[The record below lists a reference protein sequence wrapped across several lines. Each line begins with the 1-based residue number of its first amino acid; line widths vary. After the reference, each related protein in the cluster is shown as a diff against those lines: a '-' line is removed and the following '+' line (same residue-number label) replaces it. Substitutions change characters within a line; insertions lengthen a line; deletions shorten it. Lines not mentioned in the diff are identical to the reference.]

1 MLILSISLPT
11 PVEFSD
17 SMNKLIADL
26 HRQFSQLHLE
36 SRELIRAIP
45 PELLYLRP
53 RGRSL
58 SPAAHSCG
66 EQILRSA
73 AVVEQTFGG
82 ITTNLWDD
90 PFEWTLPETL
100 STPEKVSDYLDEVEA
115 TRKRGF
121 ELFQSD
127 DDLLKEIMAPAGA
140 TQLQPL
146 LLDTLVRARHYLGSA
161 KATFD
166 LVRAEEP
173 KSITDH

>member
-1 MLILSISLPT
+1 
-11 PVEFSD
+11 
-17 SMNKLIADL
+17 MNKLIADL
-26 HRQFSQLHLE
+26 DRQFSQLHQE
-36 SRELIRAIP
+36 SRELIRMIS
-45 PELLYLRP
+45 PELLYYRLP
-53 RGRSL
+53 NGSNS
-58 SPAAHSCG
+58 SPAQSCG

-82 ITTNLWDD
+82 LTTNLWDD

-100 STPEKVSDYLDEVEA
+100 STPEKIADYLNEVEA

-146 LLDTLVRARHYLGSA
+146 LLDTLERARHYLGSA

-173 KSITDH
+173 KQY

>member
-1 MLILSISLPT
+1 M
-11 PVEFSD
+11 D
-17 SMNKLIADL
+17 KLIADL
-26 HRQFSQLHLE
+26 EGQFSRLHQE
-36 SRELIRAIP
+36 SRELIHAIP
-45 PELLYLRP
+45 PELLYYRP
-53 RGRSL
+53 QNESNS
-58 SPAAHSCG
+58 SPAQSCG

-73 AVVEQTFGG
+73 AAVEQTFGG
-82 ITTNLWDD
+82 LTTNLWDD

-100 STPEKVSDYLDEVEA
+100 STPEKVSDYLNEVEA

-127 DDLLKEIMAPAGA
+127 KDLLKEIMAPAGA
-140 TQLQPL
+140 TRLQPL

-173 KSITDH
+173 KLIADN

>member
-1 MLILSISLPT
+1 M
-11 PVEFSD
+11 D
-17 SMNKLIADL
+17 KLIADL
-26 HRQFSQLHLE
+26 ERQFSQLHQE
-36 SRELIRAIP
+36 SRELIRVISPA
-45 PELLYLRP
+45 LLYYRP
-53 RGRSL
+53 PNASN
-58 SPAAHSCG
+58 SSTAQSFG

-100 STPEKVSDYLDEVEA
+100 STPEKVAEYLDEVDA

-127 DDLLKEIMAPAGA
+127 EDLLKAIMAPAGA
-140 TQLQPL
+140 THLQRL

-161 KATFD
+161 KATFN
-166 LVRAEEP
+166 LIRAEEP
-173 KSITDH
+173 KLITDR

>member
-1 MLILSISLPT
+1 MEAKADRIHTIYKIKERPPLRPVNHVNPVNFLPT

-17 SMNKLIADL
+17 SMGRLITDL
-26 HRQFSQLHLE
+26 HRQFSQLHQE

-45 PELLYLRP
+45 PELLYYRP
-53 RGRSL
+53 PIGLNS
-58 SPAAHSCG
+58 SPAQSFG

-90 PFEWTLPETL
+90 PFEWTLP
-100 STPEKVSDYLDEVEA
+100 
-115 TRKRGF
+115 RKRGF

-140 TQLQPL
+140 THLQPL
-146 LLDTLVRARHYLGSA
+146 LLDTLGRARHYLGSA
-161 KATFD
+161 RATLD
-166 LVRAEEP
+166 LIRSEN
-173 KSITDH
+173 